1 MAVDIDPN
9 WVAAVL
15 LVSLRLGVL
24 FLLAP
29 FLAGLGRLVTVR
41 VLLSF
46 ALGALLVNGA
56 VSLPS
61 INIRLDN
68 LISAAIVELV
78 TGGTLAFGVFAAFG
92 AFSVAGKVL
101 DIQSGFGIGSVY
113 DPVTQ
118 AGAPLFSTLLN
129 MGAAVIF
136 FGMDA
141 HHTLMRGIAFSLQ
154 HVPPGTRLDA
164 LPVDAVVRQ
173 FGLTFSLGVALVI
186 PVILILLL
194 VELGLAVISRVLPQM
209 NVIMVMVPVKI
220 AAGLAV
226 LALTIT
232 SLQAP
237 MSNVFAS
244 IFIYWEQVLA

>member
-1 MAVDIDPN
+1 MAIDIDPH

-15 LVSLRLGVL
+15 LVSLRLGMV

-29 FLAGLGRLVTVR
+29 FLAGLGGLVTVR
-41 VLLSF
+41 VLLTF
-46 ALGALLVNGA
+46 ALSALLVTGA
-56 VSLPS
+56 VSLPAV
-61 INIRLDN
+61 NVQLDN
-68 LISAAIVELV
+68 LISAAIAELV

-101 DIQSGFGIGSVY
+101 DVQSGFGIGSIY

-129 MGAAVIF
+129 MGAVVIF

-141 HHTLMRGIAFSLQ
+141 HHALMRGIAFSLQ
-154 HVPPGTRLDA
+154 QVPPGTALAA
-164 LPVDAVVRQ
+164 LPADAVIRQ
-173 FGLTFSLGVALVI
+173 FGATFSLGVALVI

-209 NVIMVMVPVKI
+209 NVIMVMVPAKI

-232 SLQAP
+232 ALRAP
-237 MSNVFAS
+237 MANVFAS
-244 IFIYWEQVLA
+244 IFTYWEQVLA